1 MANYLL
7 VYHGGES
14 MAEDPAERQKVM
26 DAWGAWFGSMGDA
39 VVDGGNPVGAA
50 TTVASDGSTSE
61 GGGANPATGYSIIQ
75 AASLAAATEI
85 AKGCPV
91 LTAGGSVEV
100 AETFNAM

>member
-7 VYHGGES
+7 VYHGGEG
-14 MAEDPAERQKVM
+14 MADDADERQKIM

-50 TTVASDGSTSE
+50 MTVASDGSTAE

-75 AASLAAATEI
+75 ADSLSAATEL

-91 LTAGGSVEV
+91 LGAGGSIEV
-100 AETFNAM
+100 AETFAVM